1 MNQVQDIESQVKSI
15 LFNLFSNSNP
25 DDITNE
31 TDLDDIGLDSL
42 NAIQLIVQLED
53 AFGMSIDDDELL
65 YENFNTIPKIVDV
78 VKSKLV
84 EENNAI

>member
-1 MNQVQDIESQVKSI
+1 MNHVQDIESQVKAI

-25 DDITNE
+25 DDITNQ
-31 TDLDDIGLDSL
+31 TDLYDIGLDSL

-53 AFGMSIDDDELL
+53 AFGISIDDDELL
-65 YENFNTIPKIVDV
+65 YENFNTIPKIVDI

-84 EENNAI
+84 IENNAI